1 MIKRIANR
9 LRDYTIL
16 SLRINPLVWLR
27 EKRMTQS
34 SLILKNGAVVDG
46 SGKPR
51 YFADVA
57 ISRNRIAAID
67 AAGSLTAPNEVDCK
81 GLIIAPGFI
90 DTHSHSDL
98 RVLVEPELPMKIRQ
112 GITLEVFG
120 QDGISVAPIRA
131 ADRPQTERQLAGLLG
146 RLGREWDWE
155 SVAEYLNAIERARP
169 AIDCAYLIPHG
180 AVRLQAAG
188 MEDRRAT
195 AEEIRL
201 MQSLIRQG
209 MREGAVGISTGLI
222 YPPCCYA
229 DTAELIELCRTV
241 AEMDGIFVAHMRS
254 ESDYLE
260 DAVAEM
266 IEIGNQSGVR
276 VHISHFKAAGRE
288 NWGKID
294 SVFEMIHHA
303 QAAGMRL
310 TADQYPYI
318 AGSTM
323 LGAILPPWAHAGG
336 VEATLERLGSASERQ
351 RMREAMLAR
360 GRAEWD
366 NFWKWSGPEGIIISD
381 IPSGRRTEIV
391 GKNLLEAATLAR
403 APANGISEEDVA
415 EFAFDLLAE
424 ERMGVGMISFSQSE
438 DVVKKIL
445 REPYVNICTDGLLGG
460 KPHPRAY
467 GTYPRILG
475 RYARDENLLT
485 LEQAVRQMTGL
496 AAETFQLG
504 GYGRVEVDAI
514 ANLVVFDPER
524 VIDRATFED
533 SKQYPEGIKC
543 VIVQGQETINGDA
556 QYAGSGIAVR
566 RVTSKP

>member
-1 MIKRIANR
+1 MNQ
-9 LRDYTIL
+9 
-16 SLRINPLVWLR
+16 PGLV
-27 EKRMTQS
+27 
-34 SLILKNGAVVDG
+34 LKNGTVIDG

-51 YFADVA
+51 FFADVA
-57 ISRNRIAAID
+57 ISRNRVAAID
-67 AAGSLTAPNEVDCK
+67 APGSLAAPNEIDCS
-81 GLIIAPGFI
+81 GLVIAPGFI

-98 RVLVEPELPMKIRQ
+98 RVLTEPELPMKIRQ

-131 ADRPQTERQLAGLLG
+131 VDRPQTERQLAGLLG
-146 RLGREWDWE
+146 RLDRAWDWE

-180 AVRLQAAG
+180 AVRLHAAG

-201 MQSLIRQG
+201 MQNLIRQG
-209 MREGAVGISTGLI
+209 LSEGAVGISTGLI

-229 DTAELIELCRTV
+229 DTAELIELCRAV
-241 AEMDGIFVAHMRS
+241 REMDGIFVAHMRS

-294 SVFEMIHHA
+294 RVLEMIHQA

-336 VEATLERLGSASERQ
+336 VEATLERLHSPSERL

-381 IPSGRRTEIV
+381 IPSGRRAEIV

-403 APANGISEEDVA
+403 KAASGISEEDVA

-438 DVVKKIL
+438 EVVKKIL

-475 RYARDENLLT
+475 RYARDENLLS
-485 LEQAVRQMTGL
+485 LEQAVRQMSGL
-496 AAETFQLG
+496 AAETFQLD

-533 SKQYPEGIKC
+533 SKQYPEGIEC
-543 VIVQGQETINGDA
+543 VIVQGQEAINRDA
-556 QYAGSGIAVR
+556 QFAGSGIAVR
-566 RVTSKP
+566 SRHA